1 MTEDVFVGRQPICKE
16 KAEVFGY
23 ELLCRQNILAEAA
36 FKDQDQ
42 AAAADLV
49 KSLIDTGLDKLAGQD
64 QAFLKIT
71 RDFLLSDFCS
81 SLPKERVVLEIP
93 GDTTVDRPVVDSI
106 AKLSNN
112 GYAIALDNFVD
123 GDQIRPVAGFTD
135 IAKVDIQEGN
145 YEATVQQFLSLRQFN
160 VKLLAENVHTRDE
173 YEFCRKLGFDYY
185 QGFFFCKPDVATH
198 KKIPF
203 NRLSTLHLLAKLQD
217 PDISPQD
224 LERAVAQNLAITH
237 KVLRYLNSPALSFPK
252 KIESIR
258 HAAMLVGTQLLSHW
272 ASLAMLESIE
282 DKPRE
287 LMVTA
292 MVRANMCRQLG
303 AALHQK
309 NVDQFFTVGLLSV
322 MDALLDRPM
331 REALL
336 VLPLADN
343 VKHALLEHEGLMGA
357 ALDCIKAYERA
368 DWEKARCADL
378 DEKIIRE
385 AYLTSVVSSRDM
397 MQAFHC

>member
-1 MTEDVFVGRQPICKE
+1 MTDDVFAGRQPICKE
-16 KAEVFGY
+16 KAEVVGY
-23 ELLCRQNILAEAA
+23 ELLWQQNGLAEAA
-36 FKDQDQ
+36 FKDQDR
-42 AAAADLV
+42 AVAADLV
-49 KSLIDTGLDKLAGQD
+49 KSAIDTGLDKLAGQD
-64 QAFLKIT
+64 LAFVKIT

-81 SLPKERVVLEIP
+81 SLPRERVVLEIP
-93 GDTTVDRPVVDSI
+93 SDTTVDRPLVHSI

-112 GYAIALDNFVD
+112 GYAIALDNFVG
-123 GDQIRPVAGFTD
+123 GDQIRPIAEFVD
-135 IAKVDIQEGN
+135 IAKIDIQEGD
-145 YEATVQQFLSLRQFN
+145 YEATVRQFISLRQFN
-160 VKLLAENVHTRDE
+160 VKLIAENVETRAE
-173 YEFCRKLGFDYY
+173 FEFCRKLGFDYY
-185 QGFFFCKPDVATH
+185 QGFFFCKPDVVTH

-217 PDISPQD
+217 PNISLQD
-224 LERAVAQNLAITH
+224 LESAVAQNLAIAH
-237 KVLRYLNSPALSFPK
+237 KVLRYLNSPALSFPQQ
-252 KIESIR
+252 IESIR
-258 HAAMLVGTQLLSHW
+258 HAVMLVGTRLLSHW

-292 MVRANMCRQLG
+292 MVRANMCRELG
-303 AALHQK
+303 AALSQK

-331 REALL
+331 QEALR

-343 VKHALLEHEGLMGA
+343 VKHALVDHEGLLGE

-368 DWEKARCADL
+368 DWQKARCADL
-378 DEKIIRE
+378 DEKIIRR

-397 MQAFHC
+397 MQAFLN